1 MPFALQRKVDALNG
15 QLIVDFSA
23 GENHSLAVNE
33 FGDVFAWYVAMQVM
47 QKMYPYS
54 KCRR

>member
-1 MPFALQRKVDALNG
+1 MPFALQRKVDALDG

-33 FGDVFAWYVAMQVM
+33 FGDVFAWYVVM
-47 QKMYPYS
+47 HIIQKMYPCL